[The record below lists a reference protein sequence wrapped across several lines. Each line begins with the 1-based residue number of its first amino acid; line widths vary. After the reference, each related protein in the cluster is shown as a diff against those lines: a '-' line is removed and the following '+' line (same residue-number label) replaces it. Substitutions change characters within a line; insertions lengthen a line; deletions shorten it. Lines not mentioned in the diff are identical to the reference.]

1 MLSEEQHAQIAVPV
15 ELAVWCLVRLH
26 PVHPATTNL
35 APKKT
40 ITKKTLL
47 TMTSATLAQSGRVNA
62 LSSPLI
68 AVTSSTRE
76 HCRIRRARSYRRSM
90 DLSASNRCSAVG
102 YKLPLVQH
110 GVRRVVQ
117 QPGIRAMRIEL
128 DDLGQP
134 PVSAPND
141 GDAGAIALS
150 IMLPRPSRCTGIR
163 V

>member
-1 MLSEEQHAQIAVPV
+1 MVP
-15 ELAVWCLVRLH
+15 R
-26 PVHPATTNL
+26 PSTSRPPSNNQFS
-35 APKKT
+35 PKKNNYKENVTHDDERDLGPVRPRERPQLSTDRRDLFDARALPDTARKVLPT
-40 ITKKTLL
+40 IDGLKRLE
-47 TMTSATLAQSGRVNA
+47 QVQRRRVQ
-62 LSSPLI
+62 
-68 AVTSSTRE
+68 
-76 HCRIRRARSYRRSM
+76 
-90 DLSASNRCSAVG
+90 
-102 YKLPLVQH
+102 LPLVQH